1 MRASLATPSADVVTI
16 RDRTWLAIGDYWAHI
31 GDVALMPRRKPRM
44 PIMNAIT
51 QVRTAIAT
59 KPVQTDA
66 EIIASLRVQLAQA
79 QQRTERKLSLKVS
92 EKGAVSLYGL
102 GRFPVTLYAGQWE
115 RLLASADD
123 IRTFLAANAA
133 LLSVKS

>member
-1 MRASLATPSADVVTI
+1 
-16 RDRTWLAIGDYWAHI
+16 
-31 GDVALMPRRKPRM
+31 
-44 PIMNAIT
+44 MNAIT